1 MSASTGST
9 TAGKTGYSL
18 TCSVTLFIPNGAPA
32 SQQPLPPGVPPPTF
46 EWFFNGSSSLPSGVT
61 AMPTTKDS
69 TSEIYTG
76 MLQFSP
82 LSQFHEGSYTCRVG
96 AVSLMRNTMVTVN
109 GMHVCIYVLCMSV
122 AH

>member
-1 MSASTGST
+1 MTMSASTGST
-9 TAGKTGYSL
+9 TAGRIGYSL
-18 TCSVTLFIPNGAPA
+18 TCSVTIFSP
-32 SQQPLPPGVPPPTF
+32 VPRPDNVPSPDF
-46 EWFFNGSSSLPSGVT
+46 QWFFNGSPSLPSGVT

-96 AVSLMRNTMVTVN
+96 GVSLMRNTMVIVD
-109 GMHVCIYVLCMSV
+109 GKF
-122 AH
+122 

>member
-1 MSASTGST
+1 MTISASTGST
-9 TAGKTGYSL
+9 TAGRTGYSL
-18 TCSVTLFIPNGAPA
+18 ACSVSLFVPGQLP
-32 SQQPLPPGVPPPTF
+32 SDTTRQPLPDGVPSPTF
-46 EWFFNGSSSLPSGVT
+46 EWSFNGSSSLPSGVT

-96 AVSLMRNTMVTVN
+96 AVSLMNNTMVTVD
-109 GMHVCIYVLCMSV
+109 GKF
-122 AH
+122 